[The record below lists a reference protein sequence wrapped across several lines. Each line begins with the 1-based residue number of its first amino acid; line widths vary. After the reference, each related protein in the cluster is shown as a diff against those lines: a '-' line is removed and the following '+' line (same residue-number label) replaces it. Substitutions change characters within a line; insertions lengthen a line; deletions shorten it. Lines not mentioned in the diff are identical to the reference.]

1 MYEYQHDANYAAHMG
16 KKPCVPCDTEHARSI
31 DKPHAYLPR
40 GQGQL
45 PNRVTNNTIKVKG
58 PHVLG
63 GAWGGHV
70 GSAATGKPK
79 WDAAP
84 DSGKGSKV
92 GGAEHSGVRP
102 DRLSLNQFRNIIFVS
117 LSRSL
122 VGRALCGD
130 FRRMW
135 APHRPGCVDSVYAIK
150 SLPPRP
156 EIGGTHHASHVNPRR
171 LLAYF
176 SRFCMALQ

>member
-1 MYEYQHDANYAAHMG
+1 MMYEYQHDANYAAHMG

-70 GSAATGKPK
+70 GAAATGEPK

-92 GGAEHSGVRP
+92 GGAKHSGVRP
-102 DRLSLNQFRNIIFVS
+102 DRLGLNQFRNIVLVS

-122 VGRALCGD
+122 VGRDFCGY
-130 FRRMW
+130 FRRM
-135 APHRPGCVDSVYAIK
+135 
-150 SLPPRP
+150 
-156 EIGGTHHASHVNPRR
+156 
-171 LLAYF
+171 
-176 SRFCMALQ
+176 